1 VKNERLTYKYSFA
14 RPLTEQM
21 IDSFP
26 PPQLL
31 AGPAPIPQQGGTGG
45 VDSMLAA
52 ALSGLSGFNLW
63 IVLVVVLVAAA
74 AIYLFVFRKKKE

>member
-1 VKNERLTYKYSFA
+1 
-14 RPLTEQM
+14 
-21 IDSFP
+21 
-26 PPQLL
+26 
-31 AGPAPIPQQGGTGG
+31 
-45 VDSMLAA
+45 MLAA